1 MTLRFRE
8 LIVESEK
15 FSMNIIINVSILM
28 NAQTL
33 SAGQMKGALILTAV
47 IVVSVLV
54 MLAINS
60 TISVQLFL
68 FYFSFDSLSTRT
80 RNKH

>member
-1 MTLRFRE
+1 MTPRFRE
-8 LIVESEK
+8 MIVESEK

-33 SAGQMKGALILTAV
+33 PAGQMKSVLIVTAV
-47 IVVSVLV
+47 IVVPVLV

-60 TISVQLFL
+60 TISVHLFL
-68 FYFSFDSLSTRT
+68 FFILVFI
-80 RNKH
+80 

>member
-1 MTLRFRE
+1 MTPRFRE
-8 LIVESEK
+8 MIVESEK

-28 NAQTL
+28 NAQTPP
-33 SAGQMKGALILTAV
+33 AGQMKSVLIVTAV
-47 IVVSVLV
+47 IVVPVLV

-68 FYFSFDSLSTRT
+68 F
-80 RNKH
+80 

>member
-1 MTLRFRE
+1 
-8 LIVESEK
+8 
-15 FSMNIIINVSILM
+15 M

-33 SAGQMKGALILTAV
+33 PAGQMKSVLIVTAV
-47 IVVSVLV
+47 IVVPVLV

-68 FYFSFDSLSTRT
+68 F
-80 RNKH
+80 